1 MIKEL
6 KHINILYL
14 VKTMDVGGA
23 ERFTLN
29 LCRYF
34 KDKTFSI
41 TVASS
46 GGIYVDQLERSGIK
60 HIKLQNR
67 PILKNVLPLFKE
79 LNSILKEG
87 DYSIVH
93 CQHRIFTFLLQLVM
107 NRNFLL
113 LYTSH
118 NLFTDL
124 FQRLIFPDF
133 AVAVS
138 KSIYSNLISSSFIDK
153 NKITRINLGV
163 NIPENYCPPS
173 GIITFGFFGR
183 LIKDK
188 GIFELL
194 ESVKMLASE
203 NLTFRLIIKGR
214 GELNEITAFI
224 EKNKLSQIISII
236 PPSYDEAEIY
246 KEINVLVLPTRLNE
260 GLPISILEAAAR
272 RILIVS
278 ADAGG
283 VKDFLVDQQTGLML
297 GSTDPASIAHVLKN
311 IILGYDKFAPLINN
325 ALIKVKNEFSLD
337 VTNRNY
343 EDLYKKLLET
353 TPS

>member
-29 LCRYF
+29 LSRYF
-34 KDKTFSI
+34 KDKTYSV

-46 GGIYVDQLERSGIK
+46 GGLYVDQLERTGIK
-60 HIKLQNR
+60 HIKLLNQ
-67 PILKNVLPLFKE
+67 PVLKNVLPLFKE
-79 LNSILKEG
+79 LKGILKEG

-107 NRNFLL
+107 NRNFHL

-138 KSIYSNLISSSFIDK
+138 KSIYKNLISSSLIDK
-153 NKITRINLGV
+153 NKIACINYGV
-163 NIPENYCPPS
+163 SIPENYYPQS
-173 GIITFGFFGR
+173 GIITFGFSGR
-183 LIKDK
+183 LIKEK

-224 EKNKLSQIISII
+224 EKNKLSQVISII

-283 VKDFLVDQQTGLML
+283 VKDFLVDQRTGLML
-297 GSTDPASIAHVLKN
+297 GSTDPSSIAQVLKE
-311 IILGYDKFAPLINN
+311 IILGYDKFVPLINN